1 MVQEM
6 ANPILQ
12 QLQSQEEEKES
23 DLDGMQAVPS
33 RRRVGRQLKEILSI
47 DKIELTKWVNS

>member
-33 RRRVGRQLKEILSI
+33 RSRVGRQLKEILSI